1 MSARFLRVLTP
12 LGWLVVGALALG
24 LMLLIGKGAG
34 LSWDPLGLQARRYAE
49 MERRA
54 DRAEQDA
61 AARTIEAE
69 GRGRQTDR
77 LRDFHQQSRAVDRA
91 TITAEQKA
99 RSADDAD
106 TPLDD
111 AVARRLDDHD
121 RELCL
126 LSPRL
131 GGCAASTDA
140 AAGSRG
146 AVRPGAVAAPGDGG

>member
-34 LSWDPLGLQARRYAE
+34 LSWDPLGLEARRHAE
-49 MERRA
+49 TERRA

-61 AARTIEAE
+61 AARAIEAE

-91 TITAEQKA
+91 TIAAEQKA

-121 RELCL
+121 RELCR

-131 GGCAASTDA
+131 GGCAASADA